1 MTKDDCTRFEEPLP
15 KPTKLRRE
23 LRRDG
28 GYSMVPAYTVEEVKA
43 LCDKVTKLRAVC
55 NESYAVIAKLGG
67 HDELLSDIF
76 VAMEG
81 GVVTDSLNSYSVKG
95 ASR

>member
-1 MTKDDCTRFEEPLP
+1 MTRDDCIRFEEPIP

-23 LRRDG
+23 MQRDG

-43 LCDKVTKLRAVC
+43 LCDKVTKLRTVC
-55 NESYAVIAKLGG
+55 NEAYVVIAKLGG

-81 GVVTDSLNSYSVKG
+81 GVVTDSPNNYNAKG
-95 ASR
+95 VS